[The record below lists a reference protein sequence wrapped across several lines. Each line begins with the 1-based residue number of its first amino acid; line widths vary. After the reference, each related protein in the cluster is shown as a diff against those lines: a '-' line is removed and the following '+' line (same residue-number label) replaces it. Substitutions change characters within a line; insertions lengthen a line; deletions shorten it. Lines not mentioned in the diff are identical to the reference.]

1 MANPTIN
8 NIKGYVL
15 HLSAY
20 KENDAMVKVLSADG
34 IYSFLAR
41 GVNKPTSKLAGAT
54 QLLSFSQFSLLSS
67 NGGALSLKEAQSL
80 KVVDGRDDLGRLTAF
95 SFLAELSD
103 KLIQEDEAV
112 ESYPWLEATL
122 QALDQGFDPFTAA
135 LVYFAHLLII
145 AGYGLDVDE
154 CIVCGAK
161 KDIAGI
167 SYSEGGFI
175 CRNDLEEGVEAA
187 DTRKLKILRYI
198 FRCQLFDLSRVK
210 FEKAE
215 CQGIL
220 NELSR
225 YLNDLTGVSLKSIDL
240 FLKA

>member
-15 HLSAY
+15 HLSPY
-20 KENDAMVKVLSADG
+20 KESDAMVQVLSSDG
-34 IYSFLAR
+34 LYSFLAR
-41 GVNKPTSKLAGAT
+41 GLAKPTSKLAGAT
-54 QLLSFSQFSLLSS
+54 QLLSYSQFSLNSS
-67 NGGALSLKEAQSL
+67 NGGTYSLKEAQGI
-80 KVVDGRDDLGRLTAF
+80 KVVDGRDDLSRLTSF
-95 SFLAELSD
+95 SFIAELSS
-103 KLIQEDEAV
+103 KLIQDDEAV

-122 QALDQGFDPFTAA
+122 NALDKGFDAFTAS

-154 CIVCGAK
+154 CIVCGSK

-175 CRNDLEEGVEAA
+175 CKNDLEEGVEPA

-198 FRCQLFDLSRVK
+198 FRCQISDLARVAFGK
-210 FEKAE
+210 EE
-215 CQGIL
+215 CQALL

-225 YLNDLTGVSLKSIDL
+225 YLNDLTGVTLKSIDL
-240 FLKA
+240 LLKV